1 MGDENAGIDYETQR
15 ALEIQENNRLSLNA
29 SLTNTIVGGKLVAVL
44 RAPCSPEERLSYDQR
59 WRKLTTALEV
69 LMLDW
74 CCESSHFTLTRKN
87 WSLPPHAYSS
97 LHIGIQVCAAK
108 YEMLAISPI
117 YNNIYEAQVGV
128 V

>member
-69 LMLDW
+69 
-74 CCESSHFTLTRKN
+74 
-87 WSLPPHAYSS
+87 
-97 LHIGIQVCAAK
+97 CAAK